1 MTPRHRIEARIPVAM
16 KAQLTALAR
25 TQQVALTD
33 LVEAAL
39 RTLLTAEPPP
49 PSVTAQ
55 LTRVLRDL
63 RELQRGQE
71 VLEETLGLFI
81 NVYLSTSPE
90 VPPDQ
95 EEAAGRQ
102 GGRRY
107 SRFMKVL
114 ETKLAQTR
122 QRVRHEGD
130 HDDLDRA
137 ATPES
142 PGTRA

>member
-1 MTPRHRIEARIPVAM
+1 VTPRRRIEARIPLAL

-39 RTLLTAEPPP
+39 RTLLTTEPTPP
-49 PSVTAQ
+49 TVTAQ
-55 LTRVLRDL
+55 LTRVLREV

-90 VPPDQ
+90 VPPEQ
-95 EEAAGRQ
+95 EEAARRL

-107 SRFMKVL
+107 TRFLKVL
-114 ETKLAQTR
+114 EGKLTR
-122 QRVRHEGD
+122 AKGGP
-130 HDDLDRA
+130 HDDAPVADRA
-137 ATPES
+137 GP
-142 PGTRA
+142 RA